1 MSVRLED
8 TTAAQVGTAISAE
21 RFRQGSSA
29 VGRVL
34 TLVIITDE
42 ASQSDAV
49 RAAAEAAREH
59 PCRILTAIPR
69 PGRGPARLDA
79 EITVGGSDG
88 LGELAVL
95 RLRGPLAHHVSSVVL
110 PLLVPDAPVVVWWPE
125 DAPEVP
131 SQDPVGKLAQ
141 RRITDTSASSRPLK
155 ALDLR
160 RRSYHAGDTDLAW
173 TRLTPWR
180 ALIASALDLPYE
192 NITGASV
199 HVQRSNPSGVL
210 LAAWI
215 QRGLG
220 IPVAVF
226 TSRGPGITE
235 VTLHTQRGD
244 ITISRPDGRV
254 ATMTRP
260 GFPDREAALQRRS
273 LEGLIAEE
281 LRRLD
286 PDEIYG
292 ETLDSLIHLTDFAPH
307 AGEGEKAV
315 RKKSTEAPVMRTSQA
330 DAGTPE
336 NVRNA
341 PTDATPSVRG
351 SRAPATTTPSV
362 VASSKRRAT
371 PAATTAATKKRAT
384 KAVPKK
390 PVAKRPVAKKPVT
403 NKPVTNKPVTKKPV
417 TKKPVTNKPVTKKP
431 VTKKAVPKK
440 SVAKTTAA
448 GKPVAKKA
456 PLKTT
461 AATKTAARKS
471 GARTSAPAR
480 VAPATAPTRQAAPA
494 TAPVTNAARTK
505 AARTRAGRTK
515 PAATRAAST
524 VAAARATAR
533 SRG

>member
-1 MSVRLED
+1 MSVRLDD

-88 LGELAVL
+88 LGELALL
-95 RLRGPLAHHVSSVVL
+95 RLRGPLAHHVASVVL

-125 DAPEVP
+125 EAPEVP

-141 RRITDTSASSRPLK
+141 RRITDSSALSRPLK

-192 NITGASV
+192 TITGISV
-199 HVQRSNPSGVL
+199 YAQRSNPSGML
-210 LAAWI
+210 LAAWM
-215 QRGLG
+215 QRGIG
-220 IPVAVF
+220 VPVQVH
-226 TSRGPGITE
+226 TSRGPGITG
-235 VTLHTQRGD
+235 VVISTARGD
-244 ITISRPDGRV
+244 IEITRPDGRV

-292 ETLDSLIHLTDFAPH
+292 ETLDELPHLADFAPH
-307 AGEGEKAV
+307 AGAGEKAV
-315 RKKSTEAPVMRTSQA
+315 RKGSTEPGALRSARA

-341 PTDATPSVRG
+341 PTASTPSVRG
-351 SRAPATTTPSV
+351 KRAPATSAPAV
-362 VASSKRRAT
+362 VAAEARLAEAAAKPTRAKKAPATKPAAKKAPAKKAPATKAPAAKKAPPTSPATSTSTKATAT
-371 PAATTAATKKRAT
+371 PAA
-384 KAVPKK
+384 P
-390 PVAKRPVAKKPVT
+390 
-403 NKPVTNKPVTKKPV
+403 
-417 TKKPVTNKPVTKKP
+417 
-431 VTKKAVPKK
+431 
-440 SVAKTTAA
+440 
-448 GKPVAKKA
+448 
-456 PLKTT
+456 
-461 AATKTAARKS
+461 
-471 GARTSAPAR
+471 
-480 VAPATAPTRQAAPA
+480 
-494 TAPVTNAARTK
+494 
-505 AARTRAGRTK
+505 GR
-515 PAATRAAST
+515 S
-524 VAAARATAR
+524 
-533 SRG
+533 

>member
-1 MSVRLED
+1 MSVRLDD

-95 RLRGPLAHHVSSVVL
+95 RLRGALSHHIASVVL
-110 PLLVPDAPVVVWWPE
+110 PLLVPDAPVVAWWPE
-125 DAPEVP
+125 EAPEVP

-141 RRITDTSASSRPLK
+141 RRITDSSASSRPLK
-155 ALDLR
+155 TLDLR

-192 NITGASV
+192 TITGASV

-210 LAAWI
+210 LAAWM

-220 IPVAVF
+220 VPVAVH

-235 VTLHTQRGD
+235 VTIHTKRGD
-244 ITISRPDGRV
+244 ISITRPDGRV

-292 ETLDSLIHLTDFAPH
+292 ETLDALPRLADFAPH
-307 AGEGEKAV
+307 AGAGEKAV
-315 RKKSTEAPVMRTSQA
+315 RRGSTEAPVTRTARA

-341 PTDATPSVRG
+341 PTAATPSVRG
-351 SRAPATTTPSV
+351 KRAPATRTATATKVTPTKAAAPKS
-362 VASSKRRAT
+362 AATKSAPKKAAATKSAATKSAAKGAAAKTAPKKAAPKR
-371 PAATTAATKKRAT
+371 AATT
-384 KAVPKK
+384 
-390 PVAKRPVAKKPVT
+390 
-403 NKPVTNKPVTKKPV
+403 
-417 TKKPVTNKPVTKKP
+417 
-431 VTKKAVPKK
+431 
-440 SVAKTTAA
+440 
-448 GKPVAKKA
+448 
-456 PLKTT
+456 
-461 AATKTAARKS
+461 TKTAA
-471 GARTSAPAR
+471 A
-480 VAPATAPTRQAAPA
+480 
-494 TAPVTNAARTK
+494 
-505 AARTRAGRTK
+505 K
-515 PAATRAAST
+515 PGS
-524 VAAARATAR
+524 R
-533 SRG
+533 SRS